1 MICNPVV
8 IKFCTQIL

>member
-8 IKFCTQIL
+8 IKFCTQVL